1 MKDQS
6 VGELK
11 TTGWE
16 LLRAGRT
23 DEGAAHFLQALARAP
38 GDAGAH
44 FSLAC
49 ARQAQG
55 DVSSAAAAY
64 EMAIHLDPGHVPARC
79 NLGVLCLSLGQPERA
94 VEWLRPAAQRQPDN
108 PHVLLNLGAA
118 LKAHGDLAAAVDA
131 YRRATAAQ
139 PSWGLAHMN
148 LGNALQALGELDAAI
163 ACHRRAVTLRPDD
176 APVHNALATALRERG
191 QLADAH
197 AAFERAATLRPDWY
211 QPPLNLGV
219 LALQAGSPRLA
230 IEHLRRS
237 IASEPRCWQA
247 HFNLSLA
254 LLELGA
260 FEEGWKEYEWRWGDP
275 DPPPRPPGV
284 DAPPWRGEP
293 LRASRVL
300 LWAEQG
306 LGDTIQFV
314 RYAEPLRRAGATV
327 WVRAPRTLVR
337 LLATCPGVHRVL
349 AEGDAVPEGVDYQI
363 ALMSLPRACG
373 TTLETIPARVPYLR
387 AGIDLGVV
395 RELDRPGELRVG
407 IVWAGGERYRLNAQR
422 SCAARHFQRL
432 ARIPRVRLFSLQ
444 HGPAGRALTGEEGVD
459 AVDLSHRFGDFAQ
472 TAALVERLDLV
483 VTVDTSV
490 AHLAGA
496 LGRPVWTVLSHV
508 ADWRWLHDRDDCPWY
523 PTMRLFRQPRPG
535 DWDGAF
541 AAVERA
547 LVSHLTASP
556 PGIA

>member
-1 MKDQS
+1 MTDQS
-6 VGELK
+6 AGELK
-11 TTGWE
+11 TTGWD
-16 LLRAGRT
+16 LLRAGRP
-23 DEGAAHFLQALARAP
+23 DEGAAHFLEALARAP
-38 GDAGAH
+38 GDAEAH

-55 DVSSAAAAY
+55 DVASAAAAY
-64 EMAIHLDPGHVPARC
+64 EMAIRLDPDHVPARS

-94 VEWLRPAAQRQPDN
+94 VAWLRPAALRRPTD

-118 LKAHGDLAAAVDA
+118 LKAHGEVAAAVGV
-131 YRRATAAQ
+131 YRRAIAAR

-163 ACHRRAVTLRPDD
+163 ACHRHAVALRPDE
-176 APVHNALATALRERG
+176 ALAHNALATALRARG
-191 QLADAH
+191 QLADAR
-197 AAFERAATLRPDWY
+197 AAFERAGALRPDWY
-211 QPPLNLGV
+211 QPPLYLGE
-219 LALQAGSPRLA
+219 LALQAGNPRSA

-237 IASEPRCWQA
+237 SASEPRCWQA

-260 FEEGWKEYEWRWGDP
+260 FEEGWQEYEWRWGDP
-275 DPPPRPPGV
+275 DSPPRPPV
-284 DAPPWRGEP
+284 ADAPPWRGEP

-327 WVRAPRTLVR
+327 WVRAPRPLVR
-337 LLATCPGVHRVL
+337 LLATCPGVHRAL
-349 AEGDAVPEGVDYQI
+349 AEDEDIPEGVDYQI
-363 ALMSLPRACG
+363 PLMSLPRALG

-395 RELDRPGELRVG
+395 PELDRPGELRVG
-407 IVWAGGERYRLNAQR
+407 IVWAGGGRYRFNAER
-422 SCAARHFQRL
+422 SCSARQFGRL
-432 ARIPRVRLFSLQ
+432 ARIPGVRLFSLQ
-444 HGPAGRALTGEEGVD
+444 HGVPGRALFGEEGVD
-459 AVDLSHRFGDFAQ
+459 AVDLSARFGDFAQ

-547 LVSHLTASP
+547 LVSYLTASP
-556 PGIA
+556 PGIT